1 MTSTARTKRNL
12 PIIKRLNV
20 FVRHVLFVTARRYQL
35 FVGEAET
42 ICHSAPPFTL
52 LPRPPA
58 RETPP
63 SAPVASPSGGADGGA
78 VAHGL

>member
-52 LPRPPA
+52 SPVCLLEKRHHLLLSLA
-58 RETPP
+58 R
-63 SAPVASPSGGADGGA
+63 VAVLMEGQ
-78 VAHGL
+78 